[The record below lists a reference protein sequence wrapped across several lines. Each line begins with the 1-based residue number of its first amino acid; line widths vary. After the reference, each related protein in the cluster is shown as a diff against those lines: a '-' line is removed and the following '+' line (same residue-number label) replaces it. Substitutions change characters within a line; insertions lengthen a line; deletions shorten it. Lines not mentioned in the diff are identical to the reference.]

1 MLGSAPTSAL
11 FFTVYDTVKV
21 KLESKSNTNQI
32 TNQIIA
38 ANLGEVSAC
47 LIRVPVDVVK
57 QKAQSQPNLTTLSV
71 FKHIIKTE
79 VKIFCYF
86 INTIDKNHFKIL

>member
-11 FFTVYDTVKV
+11 FFTVYDSVKV
-21 KLESKSNTNQI
+21 KLEKSNSNTNQI

-57 QKAQSQPNLTTLSV
+57 QKSQAQLNLTTLTV
-71 FKHIIKTE
+71 FKHIMHTE
-79 VKIFCYF
+79 VCFSI
-86 INTIDKNHFKIL
+86 

>member
-1 MLGSAPTSAL
+1 MPSTLLGSAPTSAL
-11 FFTVYDTVKV
+11 FFTVYDAVKV
-21 KLESKSNTNQI
+21 KLEKTNSKTNQI

-57 QKAQSQPNLTTLSV
+57 QKSQAQPSLTTLTV
-71 FKHIIKTE
+71 FKHIMHTE
-79 VKIFCYF
+79 VDLSFEIS
-86 INTIDKNHFKIL
+86 